1 MLVLPCFLYHVQTSK
16 KEHKIN
22 HNLTHINKVQHMDAR
37 VLFTNGKSPYI
48 IVLHVQATNIPTS
61 SLMASCRRVE
71 VARVGG
77 VLWRGD
83 LAQLYTEGKY

>member
-1 MLVLPCFLYHVQTSK
+1 M
-16 KEHKIN
+16 EN
-22 HNLTHINKVQHMDAR
+22 HHN
-37 VLFTNGKSPYI
+37 I

>member
-1 MLVLPCFLYHVQTSK
+1 M
-16 KEHKIN
+16 EN
-22 HNLTHINKVQHMDAR
+22 HHN
-37 VLFTNGKSPYI
+37 I

-61 SLMASCRRVE
+61 SLMASCRRVD
-71 VARVGG
+71 VARVG